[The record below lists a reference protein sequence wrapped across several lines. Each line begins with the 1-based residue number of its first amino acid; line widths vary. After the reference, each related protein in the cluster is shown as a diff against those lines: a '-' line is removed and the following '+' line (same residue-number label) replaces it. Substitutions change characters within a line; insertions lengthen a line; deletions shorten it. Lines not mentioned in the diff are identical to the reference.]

1 MTWKLILLAIIVL
14 VCVVLFTSCYGT
26 RKTLLFEN
34 RVYHWKVYYVKK
46 SHFSVGTY
54 SHFEVLFKDRKLI
67 LPKEVTD
74 NKRAISEFVAATAID
89 NRSSQFGTVIVTFEG
104 EFINDAGTP
113 YRAFITLHLRPGKGD
128 ELVVTNPCT
137 GKEAIITPGAN

>member
-1 MTWKLILLAIIVL
+1 MTWKLILLACILMGCVL
-14 VCVVLFTSCYGT
+14 LFTSCYGT

-34 RVYHWKVYYVKK
+34 RVHDWKVYYVKK
-46 SHFSVGTY
+46 THFSAGTY
-54 SHFEVLFKDRKLI
+54 SHFEVLFKDQKLI

-74 NKRAISEFVAATAID
+74 NKHEVSEFVAATAID

-104 EFINDAGTP
+104 EFTNDAGTA

-137 GKEAIITPGAN
+137 GKEAIISPGTN